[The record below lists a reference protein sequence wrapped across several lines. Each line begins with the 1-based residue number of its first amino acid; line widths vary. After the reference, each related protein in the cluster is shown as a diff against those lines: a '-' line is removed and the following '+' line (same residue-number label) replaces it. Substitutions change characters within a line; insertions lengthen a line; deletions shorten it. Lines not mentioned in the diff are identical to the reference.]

1 MKSQEDI
8 LQELRT
14 RRRQL
19 IKEKNWLGALEVI
32 NTAVTLEP
40 TFDRYYNQGVVLL
53 QLQRVKEAINSF
65 NKSLE
70 LNPNFTKGKDALK
83 KAQQKLQNEMVNQ
96 VQNVNSS
103 MFTADEDKQTGN
115 ISRETLD
122 MGKTSGNENAVEIKE
137 YKNSKIPPLPESRH
151 LAEDIPTERREKH
164 ILEQLAAQNSDTDD
178 VVNEKK
184 YSNSK
189 IPPLPE
195 EGLRIHPIHETN
207 VNISAQNMTSD
218 NVQAPIMEH
227 SNDKTLDFNAE
238 NSISPLEQTMDFK
251 ESAVYNT
258 GIQTICEDQPVLISP
273 NCQVNNDAMTID
285 DVHSQVETK
294 KYEPESDPDA
304 MTIDDV
310 HSQLAGNEQIVA
322 KKYEPESDPDA
333 MTIDDVHSELASSL
347 NEQQDSDIMTI
358 DDVHAQFE
366 KPEDK
371 KKTHTYF
378 SDEFINP
385 DDRGK

>member
-1 MKSQEDI
+1 MKSQENI
-8 LQELRT
+8 LQELRA

-53 QLQRVKEAINSF
+53 QLQRVKEAMDSF

-83 KAQQKLQNEMVNQ
+83 KAQQKLQSEMVNQ

-103 MFTADEDKQTGN
+103 MYTADEDKQTGN
-115 ISRETLD
+115 ISRETID
-122 MGKTSGNENAVEIKE
+122 MGKTSANENAVEIKE

-151 LAEDIPTERREKH
+151 LSEDIPTEKREKH
-164 ILEQLAAQNSDTDD
+164 ILEEQLAAQNSDTDE
-178 VVNEKK
+178 VVHEKK
-184 YSNSK
+184 YSDSK
-189 IPPLPE
+189 IPPLPPD
-195 EGLRIHPIHETN
+195 GLRIHPIHETN

-218 NVQAPIMEH
+218 DVQAPVIEPN
-227 SNDKTLDFNAE
+227 SDKTLDFNLE
-238 NSISPLEQTMDFK
+238 SNISPAEQTMDFK
-251 ESAVYNT
+251 ESATYNT
-258 GIQTICEDQPVLISP
+258 GIKTICEDQPLIISP
-273 NCQVNNDAMTID
+273 GYEKSSDEMTID
-285 DVHSQVETK
+285 DVHSQVATK
-294 KYEPESDPDA
+294 KYEIDADA

-310 HSQLAGNEQIVA
+310 QAQLLGAESEQVVT
-322 KKYEPESDPDA
+322 KKYEADADA

-347 NEQQDSDIMTI
+347 DEQLDSDIMTI
-358 DDVHAQFE
+358 DDVHAQFD
-366 KPEDK
+366 KAEDK